1 MKIDQTPNGVKVTA
15 ALTFE
20 QRVFAAISAELERVY
35 RETRR
40 QDAKF
45 GPERDLSGL
54 EWLGILS
61 EEVGEV
67 SKDLVDAHWSGSS
80 AITTDKIG
88 DAVREFIQVAAV
100 AVQAAASLRRQYP
113 VDVDRSRCGC
123 KDPNPIEGAGAP
135 YCITCGR
142 DIVPTKAQA
151 KFIEV
156 AERYKVHGSALDKT
170 CNRWSEAV
178 GMFCACIDP
187 APRIHGALE
196 RCDNCGGI
204 TKEVKK

>member
-1 MKIDQTPNGVKVTA
+1 MTKKLQPEKVVYTSA
-15 ALTFE
+15 FSFE

-88 DAVREFIQVAAV
+88 DAVRELIQVAAV

-142 DIVPTKAQA
+142 DIGPRRQPYGRSLGEWV
-151 KFIEV
+151 
-156 AERYKVHGSALDKT
+156 G
-170 CNRWSEAV
+170 EAAGV
-178 GMFCACIDP
+178 FCACIDP